1 MNKNKIDWKIQILNF
16 FTFGYI
22 KRKALKI
29 SKEINQDIQVS
40 NEVSI
45 DVNQLINFLGGIDN
59 IKDVRSTITTLKI
72 NFINKQI
79 IKQDEI
85 KKIGAKGII
94 ISDNNIVM
102 SFGYWAKE
110 LMKQILDIKSKRDNN
125 YEK

>member
-29 SKEINQDIQVS
+29 SREINQDIQVS

-85 KKIGAKGII
+85 KEIGAKGII